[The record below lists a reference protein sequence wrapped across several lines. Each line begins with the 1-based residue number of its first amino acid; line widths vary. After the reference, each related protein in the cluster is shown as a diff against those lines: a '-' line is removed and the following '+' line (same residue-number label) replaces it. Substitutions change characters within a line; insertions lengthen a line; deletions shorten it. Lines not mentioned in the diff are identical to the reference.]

1 MLVALL
7 LLLVFTLR
15 TTVVSIFSSISRP
28 LAITI
33 MTIMVSMVFI
43 NNPGVMANNTRMM
56 ITRLLFFMTIGLG
69 HILTLLNICNIYN
82 YFIINIAFFM
92 ILLLWDLVALLVLL
106 VMTMWTI
113 MLLVLNMSMVFMA
126 WISSSIHKS
135 GRQKGNQEFHFWMNR
150 TEDFPPCIN
159 KEL

>member
-33 MTIMVSMVFI
+33 MTIVVSMVFI

-56 ITRLLFFMTIGLG
+56 ITRLLFFMTVGLG
-69 HILTLLNICNIYN
+69 YILTLLNICNIQLFHN
-82 YFIINIAFFM
+82 QHS
-92 ILLLWDLVALLVLL
+92 ILHALVLL
-106 VMTMWTI
+106 GSCGTVGPSCHDNEDHHAAGTQYVHGLHGLDEQLHTQMWQTEGQPG
-113 MLLVLNMSMVFMA
+113 
-126 WISSSIHKS
+126 ISFLI
-135 GRQKGNQEFHFWMNR
+135 E
-150 TEDFPPCIN
+150 
-159 KEL
+159 